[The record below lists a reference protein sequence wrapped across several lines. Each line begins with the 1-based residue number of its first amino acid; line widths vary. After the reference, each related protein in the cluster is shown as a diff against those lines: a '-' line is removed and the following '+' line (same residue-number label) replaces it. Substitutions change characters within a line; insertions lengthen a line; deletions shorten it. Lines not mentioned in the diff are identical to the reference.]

1 MTFGFIFGG
10 ALWFH
15 MMKLMFGPE
24 NAFAYAMM
32 ELAAI
37 LIAGVV
43 WFFWNLISP
52 EKEEKEDQTVR
63 IELIG
68 RDLFKYEGDRI
79 EKVGSMW
86 DAKDWM
92 EPLMTKEDW
101 DECMDAIENRNRI
114 QTIRKLARQM
124 DYREAQKAK
133 EVERVTEI
141 ELRHDFVDDAY
152 ELIVRYESG
161 GLERIDSKTIMRYGG
176 IEDLERRLGPRLR
189 SDVELMVRHEN
200 GRLEHIDPE
209 IIMECGG
216 ISEYLQNLIR
226 RFGIGLN

>member
-15 MMKLMFGPE
+15 VMKLIFGPE
-24 NAFAYAMM
+24 NAFVYAMM

-37 LIAGVV
+37 SIAAIV
-43 WFFWNLISP
+43 WAAWNMISP

-92 EPLMTKEDW
+92 IPLMKKSDW
-101 DECMDAIENRNRI
+101 DQCMAAIEDRNKRE
-114 QTIRKLARQM
+114 TIEKLARQM
-124 DYREAQKAK
+124 DYRKAQREKNATG
-133 EVERVTEI
+133 V
-141 ELRHDFVDDAY
+141 ELRSNFAADSY
-152 ELIVRYESG
+152 ELIVKYEDGSVKIQS
-161 GLERIDSKTIMRYGG
+161 IDPMAIFKYGG
-176 IEDLERRLGPRLR
+176 IGKYLKDLERRLGL
-189 SDVELMVRHEN
+189 
-200 GRLEHIDPE
+200 GFE
-209 IIMECGG
+209 IKT
-216 ISEYLQNLIR
+216 SL
-226 RFGIGLN
+226 